1 MNSKE
6 IYPLEGNRKI
16 SKKNLAYYIDPN
28 SGSDR
33 SSGISSNEAWKIF
46 ENVKNLILTEGNKI
60 EVFSPSAFREL
71 LVLIG

>member
-1 MNSKE
+1 
-6 IYPLEGNRKI
+6 
-16 SKKNLAYYIDPN
+16 LAYYIDPN